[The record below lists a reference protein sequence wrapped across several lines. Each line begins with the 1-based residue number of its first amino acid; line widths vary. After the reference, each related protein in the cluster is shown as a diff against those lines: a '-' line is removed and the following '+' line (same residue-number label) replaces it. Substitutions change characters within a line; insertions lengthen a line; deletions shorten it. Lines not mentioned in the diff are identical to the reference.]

1 MVWQPDSTVALVERQ
16 AILRRLAEQGKCGGM
31 TDLFY
36 PSQEEARPSERRAQ
50 RICRTCDVR
59 ADCLSYS
66 IEYEERYGIWGGYGE
81 RARSRIARQVRSGRM
96 TIEDAC
102 DDY

>member
-1 MVWQPDSTVALVERQ
+1 
-16 AILRRLAEQGKCGGM
+16 M

-81 RARSRIARQVRSGRM
+81 RTRSRIARQVRSGRM

-102 DDY
+102 DNY